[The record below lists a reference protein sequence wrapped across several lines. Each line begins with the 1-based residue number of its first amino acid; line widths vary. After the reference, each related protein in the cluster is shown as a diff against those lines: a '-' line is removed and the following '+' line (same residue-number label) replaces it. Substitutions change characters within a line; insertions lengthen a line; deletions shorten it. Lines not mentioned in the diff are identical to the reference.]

1 MIKYYTWQPSAGPAL
16 SGRNPSVGTIV
27 ASIVTHD
34 QAVYECLKQRLVNY
48 HALAESI
55 KPEVERLAGR
65 PVSIN
70 TLVVAIKRFTD
81 ALKEVNGKKPSLVLK
96 DAKITLSSDVVDVTI
111 KTSRSQLLPVM
122 ERLGKLASDLSEPIH
137 LFQLSNSIR
146 LIADEGEYKSFVRSA
161 LRKIPIAKEVT
172 QLSRLDMRL
181 SQPVE
186 KTPEFGLFLTEL
198 LYRHGITIRQTYIGD
213 ETILILNR
221 DEGPRAYEIL
231 RHEIDRSRGT
241 SEKQVESKRN

>member
-1 MIKYYTWQPSAGPAL
+1 M
-16 SGRNPSVGTIV
+16 SGKNPSVGTIV
-27 ASIVTHD
+27 ASIVTHN
-34 QAVYECLKQRLVNY
+34 QAVYECLKQKLVNY
-48 HALAESI
+48 HALAGNL
-55 KPEVERLAGR
+55 KPEVERLAGK

-70 TLVVAIKRFTD
+70 TLVVAIKRFAD
-81 ALKEVNGKKPSLVLK
+81 GLKEMNPKRPSLILK
-96 DAKITLSSDVVDVTI
+96 EAKITLSSDVVDVTI
-111 KTSRSQLLPVM
+111 KTNRSQLFPVM
-122 ERLGKLASDLSEPIH
+122 EKLGKLSSNLSEPIH

-161 LRKIPIAKEVT
+161 LSKIHIAKETT
-172 QLSRLDMRL
+172 QLSRLDIRL
-181 SQPVE
+181 SQEVE

-231 RHEIDRSRGT
+231 RYEIDRSRGT
-241 SEKQVESKRN
+241 SEKQVGSLARLEGRSNG